1 MSDLS
6 TAESV
11 IWLRGKLAKGPRRRD
26 ELITEA
32 RTAGL
37 AWPAVEAA
45 KMKLGVVL
53 VQGPSG
59 STAGRKPLAWATK
72 EHCAELG
79 LSPWKPGEMT
89 EGGKKRG
96 PGRGFSG
103 FSLEQSLKARGQR
116 VMDEAREDEP
126 DGA

>member
-1 MSDLS
+1 VS

-11 IWLRGKLAKGPRRRD
+11 IWLREKLAKGPRRRD

-32 RTAGL
+32 KNSGL

-45 KMKLGVVL
+45 KMKLGIVL
-53 VQGPSG
+53 VQAPSN

-79 LSPWKPGEMT
+79 LVPWKPGEMAD
-89 EGGKKRG
+89 GGKKRG

-116 VMDEAREDEP
+116 VMDDARQHDP
-126 DGA
+126 DGG

>member
-1 MSDLS
+1 VS

-11 IWLRGKLAKGPRRRD
+11 IWLREKLAKGPRRRD

-32 RTAGL
+32 KNSGL

-45 KMKLGVVL
+45 KMKLGIVL
-53 VQGPSG
+53 VQAPSN

-79 LSPWKPGEMT
+79 LVPWKPGEMAD
-89 EGGKKRG
+89 GGKKRG
-96 PGRGFSG
+96 PG

-116 VMDEAREDEP
+116 VMDDARQHDP
-126 DGA
+126 DGG